1 MVMAASYFIRK
12 LTPSDQLFLWE
23 MLYQSLYVPE
33 GGRPF
38 PRAAVHQPE
47 LAKYVE
53 RWGRAGDLGFVAI
66 DSGSNE
72 PIGAA
77 WLRLLT
83 GDAGGYGYVDDE
95 TPELGIAVLPEHRGR
110 GIGSDLLRHLI
121 ESSRAMYPSIC
132 LSVSADNP
140 SFRLYKRMGFERV
153 GARGS
158 SVTMIKRMRA

>member
-1 MVMAASYFIRK
+1 MAASYFIRR
-12 LTPSDQLFLWE
+12 LTPLDQLFLWE

-38 PRAAVHQPE
+38 PRAAVHKPE

-53 RWGRAGDLGFVAI
+53 RWGRAGDLGLVAT
-66 DSGSNE
+66 DSSSIE

-83 GDAGGYGYVDDE
+83 GDASGYGYVDDE

-121 ESSRAMYPSIC
+121 ESAKAIYPSIC
-132 LSVSADNP
+132 LSVSLDNP
-140 SFRLYKRMGFERV
+140 ALRLYERMGFERV
-153 GARGS
+153 GVRGS
-158 SVTMIKRMRA
+158 SVTMIRRLRA